1 MELLQILKNF
11 KNQKVLVVGD
21 LILDQYVRGNVSRIS
36 PEAPVPIVDVTDI
49 DFSLGGAANV
59 ADNIVS
65 LGGKATV
72 TGVVGNDV
80 PAETLKGLFHTK
92 GINFI
97 AVEDKRPTTV
107 KTRVI
112 AHSQQV
118 VRFDQEDRQKIS
130 GRSLKRLINFMEELI
145 PRHDAVIVSDYKK
158 GAVTKDVMRAIIS
171 ISGKKFVAVDP
182 KVGHFHLYKGVS
194 LVTPNLKE
202 ASEGVG
208 IKITDEKSLL
218 RTGVKLIRKLGCKAV
233 LLTRGKDGMSL
244 FQDGMLI
251 HIPTIAKE
259 VYDVT
264 GAGDTAI
271 AAFVLA
277 HAAGASMEESAIISN
292 HSSGIVVEKVG
303 TATTTQARL
312 RQSIKTSKL
321 KLERVKY

>member
-1 MELLQILKNF
+1 MQLLQILKNF

-21 LILDQYVRGNVSRIS
+21 LILDQYIRGNVSRIS
-36 PEAPVPIVDVTDI
+36 PEAPVPIVDVTNI

-72 TGVVGNDV
+72 TGVVGNDRS
-80 PAETLKGLFHTK
+80 AETIKDLFHDK
-92 GINFI
+92 GIDFV

-145 PRHDAVIVSDYKK
+145 PKHDAVLVSDYKK
-158 GAVTKDVMRAIIS
+158 GAVTTDVMRAIIS

-218 RTGVKLIRKLGCKAV
+218 KAGVKLIRKLGCKAV

-244 FQDGMLI
+244 FQDGRLI

-292 HSSGIVVEKVG
+292 HSAGIVVEKVG

-312 RQSIKTSKL
+312 SHSIKTSKL
-321 KLERVKY
+321 KLERAKY

>member
-1 MELLQILKNF
+1 MQLLQILKKF
-11 KNQKVLVVGD
+11 KNQRILVVGD

-72 TGVVGNDV
+72 TGIVGNDRSS
-80 PAETLKGLFHTK
+80 ETIKDLLHSKD
-92 GINFI
+92 INFVT
-97 AVEDKRPTTV
+97 VEDKRPTTV

-112 AHSQQV
+112 AHNQQV

-130 GRSLKRLINFMEELI
+130 GRSLKRLIRYLEEVI
-145 PRHDAVIVSDYKK
+145 PRHDAVLVSDYKK
-158 GAVTKDVMRAIIS
+158 GVVTSEVMRAIMS
-171 ISGKKFVAVDP
+171 VSGKKFVAVDP

-194 LVTPNLKE
+194 LVTPNLME
-202 ASEGVG
+202 ASEGLG
-208 IKITDEKSLL
+208 MEIYDEKSLSKAGL
-218 RTGVKLIRKLGCKAV
+218 DLLRKLGCKVV
-233 LLTRGKDGMSL
+233 LLTKGKDGMSL
-244 FQDGMLI
+244 FQDGMAI

-277 HAAGASMEESAIISN
+277 HSAGATMEESAIISN
-292 HSSGIVVEKVG
+292 HAAGIVVEKVG
-303 TATTTQARL
+303 TATTTQTRL
-312 RQSIKTSKL
+312 GQSIKTSKL
-321 KLERVKY
+321 KLVRTRL